1 MKQAAKEPPALR
13 LPTSAYDLEAAY
25 LQDRLPPKA
34 KEAYARLAWA
44 LDVPME
50 ELPQTLARLGL
61 PRAGWIL
68 TLGLVGWRDGMVPPG
83 AEVLAEEGLL
93 DLQRRTLTKKGRV
106 VHDALEAVVWAVATG
121 VNPGV
126 NREQPGAE
134 PGSPPGGPR

>member
-1 MKQAAKEPPALR
+1 MRTAAEQPPALR
-13 LPTSAYDLEAAY
+13 LPMSAYDLEAAY
-25 LQDRLPPKA
+25 LQGLLPPKA

-61 PRAGWIL
+61 PQKGWVL
-68 TLGLVGWRDGMVPPG
+68 TLGLVGWREGVVPPG

-93 DLQRRTLTKKGRV
+93 DLQRRTLTRKGRV
-106 VHDALEAVVWAVATG
+106 VHDALEAVVWAVATLG
-121 VNPGV
+121 DRG
-126 NREQPGAE
+126 QPGAE

>member
-1 MKQAAKEPPALR
+1 MRTAAEQPPALR
-13 LPTSAYDLEAAY
+13 LPMSAYDLEAAY
-25 LQDRLPPKA
+25 LQGLLPPKA
-34 KEAYARLAWA
+34 RKAYARLAWA

-61 PRAGWIL
+61 PQKGWVL
-68 TLGLVGWRDGMVPPG
+68 PLGLVGWREGVVPPG

-121 VNPGV
+121 VN
-126 NREQPGAE
+126 REQPGAE
-134 PGSPPGGPR
+134 PGSPPGRPR

>member
-13 LPTSAYDLEAAY
+13 LPMSAYDLEAAY
-25 LQDRLPPKA
+25 LQGLLPPKA
-34 KEAYARLAWA
+34 KEAYERMAWA
-44 LDVPME
+44 LDVPLE

-93 DLQRRTLTKKGRV
+93 DLGRRTLTRKGRL
-106 VHDALEAVVWAVATG
+106 VHDALEAVVWAVATLG
-121 VNPGV
+121 DRV
-126 NREQPGAE
+126 QPGAE

>member
-13 LPTSAYDLEAAY
+13 LPMSAYDLEVAY
-25 LQDRLPPKA
+25 LQGLLPPKA

-61 PRAGWIL
+61 PQKGWIL
-68 TLGLVGWRDGMVPPG
+68 TLGLVGWREGVVPPG

-93 DLQRRTLTKKGRV
+93 DLQRRTLTRKGRV
-106 VHDALEAVVWAVATG
+106 VHDALEAVVWALVSMRG
-121 VNPGV
+121 
-126 NREQPGAE
+126 
-134 PGSPPGGPR
+134 

>member
-13 LPTSAYDLEAAY
+13 LPMSAYDLEAAY

-34 KEAYARLAWA
+34 KEAYERMAWA
-44 LDVPME
+44 LDVPLE

-68 TLGLVGWRDGMVPPG
+68 TLGLVGWREGMVPPG

-93 DLQRRTLTKKGRV
+93 DLGRRTLTRKGRV

-121 VNPGV
+121 VN
-126 NREQPGAE
+126 REQPGAE